1 MSHNIYKR
9 VTGQANMKVFMESH
23 VFAVWDFMLLL
34 KSLQRSL
41 TCVNKIW
48 TPPAASNTARFIN
61 EIVVG
66 EETDIHPDGK
76 NHASHFEL
84 YLEAMR

>member
-1 MSHNIYKR
+1 MKKLASSPQLQALQKNLMSHVIYKR
-9 VTGQANMKVFMESH
+9 VTGQANMKVFMQSH

-48 TPPAASNTARFIN
+48 TPPAANNTARFIN

-66 EETDIHPDGK
+66 
-76 NHASHFEL
+76 
-84 YLEAMR
+84 